1 MNGSVQSVT
10 AHSDKSLVTQKA
22 VKILASAIYQQMQDE
37 GFKARDI
44 ISVSSQLIDM
54 VTTELQR
61 DDLQKS

>member
-1 MNGSVQSVT
+1 MNGSVQGV
-10 AHSDKSLVTQKA
+10 AKQSDKALVTQKA
-22 VKILASAIYQQMQDE
+22 VKVLASAIYQQMQEE
-37 GFKARDI
+37 GYQARDI